1 MASLNE
7 SPSLPRS
14 WRCCVALLLSLSLLM
29 VGSTQASMEITNSS
43 TTNETPGAGG
53 QYHGSWVDCVPIEG
67 QIAAHHPA
75 LKDHIITRRPS
86 VLPNSHP
93 SLSARSHPQLF
104 AREHGGCPDG
114 YIPVQRKDPNRPS
127 LRKERPPQ
135 APGLAPTDGPV
146 HEYAVT
152 MPVSNGAYSGS
163 AVVLSVNV
171 PTVANTSELILSQ
184 LWIIDGSYDDKSVC
198 TIEVGCKCY
207 YLECHGFVQVE
218 NSWVIGGA
226 MPSYTTLEQ
235 SQNGE
240 IAEVD
245 IQVLYDSACLNNTAH
260 SKTVMGSGEFP
271 AAGFPLSAYQRNI
284 TYGDVVSGVT
294 NMDANVT
301 YLTGLIFRTDPNCY
315 DKAIQLSYYVNW
327 GTYFFFGGPGGNN
340 ASCKGTP

>member
-1 MASLNE
+1 MTVREAE
-7 SPSLPRS
+7 
-14 WRCCVALLLSLSLLM
+14 LLLHGPVDSIPLLNWKPM
-29 VGSTQASMEITNSS
+29 QNQLLNILLLNQDQFINSGVDCHHGFQFLNCFILQA
-43 TTNETPGAGG
+43 TPGSDGLRLWLA
-53 QYHGSWVDCVPIEG
+53 SWVDCVPIEG

-184 LWIIDGSYDDKSVC
+184 LWIIDGSYDDKSV
-198 TIEVGCKCY
+198 
-207 YLECHGFVQVE
+207 E

-245 IQVLYDSACLNNTAH
+245 IQVLYDSACLVVI
-260 SKTVMGSGEFP
+260 SLRGEFP

>member
-1 MASLNE
+1 
-7 SPSLPRS
+7 
-14 WRCCVALLLSLSLLM
+14 M

-53 QYHGSWVDCVPIEG
+53 QYRQAHAHCVPIEG

-184 LWIIDGSYDDKSVC
+184 HTAYSDFAPHLFVFWTADDHNS
-198 TIEVGCKCY
+198 KCY

-245 IQVLYDSACLNNTAH
+245 IQVLYDSACLVVISLRCGNWVLASGVVPQH
-260 SKTVMGSGEFP
+260 LFARDRKFSRLGRRGFGEFP

>member
-53 QYHGSWVDCVPIEG
+53 QYRQAHARSFDSILPG

-198 TIEVGCKCY
+198 TIEVGWLTFKCSTTPLVWWLFLY
-207 YLECHGFVQVE
+207 GVAIGCWPAALYPSTYLQGTANFLD
-218 NSWVIGGA
+218 WGG
-226 MPSYTTLEQ
+226 E
-235 SQNGE
+235 
-240 IAEVD
+240 
-245 IQVLYDSACLNNTAH
+245 
-260 SKTVMGSGEFP
+260 TVMGSGEFP